1 MKDAKTVEEVYV
13 DYFIKSGNYR
23 PAEGGVRKSCANCL
37 YFYKCAEDCACELVG
52 DAIGSDGPTAVGS
65 PQCVCD
71 FHRPFTKPLKK
82 GEDQYQESNNEE
94 A

>member
-1 MKDAKTVEEVYV
+1 MKDAKTVDEVYI

-37 YFYKCAEDCACELVG
+37 YFYKSGEECACDLVAN
-52 DAIGSDGPTAVGS
+52 AIESDDPTGTGS
-65 PQCVCD
+65 PNCVCD

-82 GEDQYQESNNEE
+82 GESEYQEDSE
-94 A
+94 